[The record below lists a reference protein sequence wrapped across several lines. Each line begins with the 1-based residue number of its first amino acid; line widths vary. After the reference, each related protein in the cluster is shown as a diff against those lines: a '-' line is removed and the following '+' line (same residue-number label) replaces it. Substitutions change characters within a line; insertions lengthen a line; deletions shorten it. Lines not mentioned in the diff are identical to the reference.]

1 MEPISLAIA
10 VLALLLGGVL
20 KGVIGAGAPVV
31 AVPIISMLYGVHT
44 AVCVLL
50 LPNLF
55 SNLMQAWQFRKH
67 LVSPK
72 FALLFAGSGALGA
85 GIGSLLL
92 AGLPAAIL
100 MRIVAFIVVGYVVFR
115 LLRPAWKLSQ
125 NVAMLWAAPA
135 GLIAGIMQGAGGI
148 SAPVSLTFLN
158 ALKLERRVFMA
169 TVSIFFVA
177 MKLVQIP
184 ALLALGVMTPERL
197 NFSILAIIPLLAGMP
212 IGTRIARHVPAY
224 VFDKLL
230 LALLSVVALKLIFLP
245 NV

>member
-20 KGVIGAGAPVV
+20 KGAIGAGAPVV
-31 AVPIISMLYGVHT
+31 AVPIISMLYGVPT

-55 SNLMQAWQFRKH
+55 SNLLQAWQFRKH

-115 LLRPAWKLSQ
+115 LLRLAWKLSQ

-148 SAPVSLTFLN
+148 SAPVSLTFFEC
-158 ALKLERRVFMA
+158 A
-169 TVSIFFVA
+169 
-177 MKLVQIP
+177 
-184 ALLALGVMTPERL
+184 
-197 NFSILAIIPLLAGMP
+197 
-212 IGTRIARHVPAY
+212 
-224 VFDKLL
+224 
-230 LALLSVVALKLIFLP
+230 
-245 NV
+245 